1 MVIGRNDGFTTVWM
15 RMKLSPIADERKQE
29 SHPRSHLIPRF
40 EKNSSAIYMRI
51 NCNCQRGSKREFF
64 SAALAIRNTRPGIF
78 AFWFPRPAIWPDCY
92 CPAAALSASSS
103 ACV

>member
-1 MVIGRNDGFTTVWM
+1 MIIGRNDGFTTVWM

-51 NCNCQRGSKREFF
+51 N
-64 SAALAIRNTRPGIF
+64 
-78 AFWFPRPAIWPDCY
+78 
-92 CPAAALSASSS
+92 
-103 ACV
+103 